1 MTISTRPATRASTDK
16 FGPSRTPTSIPTGP
30 GRPGEAFTEKSA
42 RACGTAPGTATST
55 SKPARGTMTRSVTA
69 AAHFKACSPWSIAF
83 MFTAWGL
90 ARAGFSI
97 PRVNSPGRSEDG
109 PRLVLG
115 WRGSRET
122 GVVHAGLLREGRY
135 GDCAY

>member
-1 MTISTRPATRASTDK
+1 MTSSTRPATRASADK

-55 SKPARGTMTRSVTA
+55 SKPARGTMTRSDTA

-97 PRVNSPGRSEDG
+97 QGSIALEDRRTGPGWSW
-109 PRLVLG
+109 V
-115 WRGSRET
+115 
-122 GVVHAGLLREGRY
+122 GVVLAKPALFTLDSLGK
-135 GDCAY
+135 GD